1 MTEPAAAAAAS
12 DAPYEGTYDIPY
24 DAPPD
29 PAPGAPRDVRLC
41 VVGDSYVT
49 GYGDPKALG
58 WVGRVAARTPL
69 AQIDLTVHNLGIRGD
84 SSAGVLARWR
94 EETGRRW
101 HDGADNRL
109 VVAVGANDVG
119 QGISLAR
126 SRLNLANVVDEAI
139 TARLRPLVVGPPPWL
154 DPAVNDRLEVVVN
167 AQHDVCDRR
176 GVPYVDC
183 FTPLRSH
190 ERWYA
195 DLGAG
200 DGVHPGQ
207 AGYGLLAWLVLHSG
221 WWSWL
226 GLDPA

>member
-1 MTEPAAAAAAS
+1 VDIFAAAAA
-12 DAPYEGTYDIPY
+12 PY
-24 DAPPD
+24 DDA
-29 PAPGAPRDVRLC
+29 ATAAPRDVRLC

-58 WVGRVAARTPL
+58 WVGRVAARTPND
-69 AQIDLTVHNLGIRGD
+69 QVDLTVHNLGIRGD

-109 VVAVGANDVG
+109 VVAVGAHDVG

-126 SRLNLANVVDEAI
+126 SRLNLANVVDDAV
-139 TARLRPLVVGPPPWL
+139 ASRLRPLVVGPPPWL
-154 DPAVNDRLEVVVN
+154 DPEVNERLQAVVD
-167 AQHDVCDRR
+167 AQRDVCERR
-176 GVPYVDC
+176 GVIYVDC
-183 FTPLRSH
+183 FTPLRTH
-190 ERWYA
+190 EQWYA

-221 WWSWL
+221 WSSWL
-226 GLDPA
+226 GLEPA

>member
-12 DAPYEGTYDIPY
+12 DAPYEASYEVPY
-24 DAPPD
+24 DPPPD
-29 PAPGAPRDVRLC
+29 PAPAAPRDERLC

-69 AQIDLTVHNLGIRGD
+69 NQIDLTVHNLGIRGD

-167 AQHDVCDRR
+167 AQRDVCERR
-176 GVPYVDC
+176 GVTYVDC
-183 FTPLRSH
+183 FEPLRSH

-221 WWSWL
+221 WSDWL
-226 GLDPA
+226 GLEPV

>member
-1 MTEPAAAAAAS
+1 MTEPATAAAPSDLPFAAPF
-12 DAPYEGTYDIPY
+12 DVPY

-29 PAPGAPRDVRLC
+29 PEPAAPRDVRLC

-58 WVGRVAARTPL
+58 WVGRVITRTPHD
-69 AQIDLTVHNLGIRGD
+69 QIDLTVHSLGIRGD

-101 HDGADNRL
+101 HEGADNRL

-154 DPAVNDRLEVVVN
+154 DPAVNERLEAVVG
-167 AQHDVCDRR
+167 AQRDVCDRR
-176 GVPYVDC
+176 GVTYVDC

-190 ERWYA
+190 EQWYA

-221 WWSWL
+221 WTTWL
-226 GLDPA
+226 GLDAG

>member
-1 MTEPAAAAAAS
+1 VDTSAAAAA
-12 DAPYEGTYDIPY
+12 PY
-24 DAPPD
+24 DDA
-29 PAPGAPRDVRLC
+29 ATAAPRDVRLC

-49 GYGDPKALG
+49 GYGDRKALG
-58 WVGRVAARTPL
+58 WVGRVAARTPHD
-69 AQIDLTVHNLGIRGD
+69 QVDLTVHNLGIRGD

-109 VVAVGANDVG
+109 VVAVGAHDVG

-126 SRLNLANVVDEAI
+126 SRLNLANVVDDAV
-139 TARLRPLVVGPPPWL
+139 ASRLRPLVVGPPPWL
-154 DPAVNDRLEVVVN
+154 DPEVNERLEVVVD
-167 AQHDVCDRR
+167 AQRDVCERR
-176 GVPYVDC
+176 GVIYVDC
-183 FTPLRSH
+183 FTPLRAH
-190 ERWYA
+190 EKWYA

-221 WWSWL
+221 WSAWL
-226 GLDPA
+226 GLEPA

>member
-1 MTEPAAAAAAS
+1 VDIFAAAAA
-12 DAPYEGTYDIPY
+12 PY
-24 DAPPD
+24 DDA
-29 PAPGAPRDVRLC
+29 ATAAPRDVRLC

-49 GYGDPKALG
+49 GYGDPNALG
-58 WVGRVAARTPL
+58 WVGRVAARTPND
-69 AQIDLTVHNLGIRGD
+69 QVDLTVHNLGIRGD

-109 VVAVGANDVG
+109 VVAVGAHDVG

-126 SRLNLANVVDEAI
+126 SRLNLANVVDDAV
-139 TARLRPLVVGPPPWL
+139 ASRLRPLVVGPPPWL
-154 DPAVNDRLEVVVN
+154 DPEVNERLEAVVD
-167 AQHDVCDRR
+167 AQRDVCERR
-176 GVPYVDC
+176 GVIYVDC
-183 FTPLRSH
+183 FTPLRTH
-190 ERWYA
+190 EQWYA

-221 WWSWL
+221 WSSWL
-226 GLDPA
+226 GLEPA

>member
-1 MTEPAAAAAAS
+1 VDIFAAAAA
-12 DAPYEGTYDIPY
+12 PY
-24 DAPPD
+24 DDA
-29 PAPGAPRDVRLC
+29 ATAAPRDVRLC

-58 WVGRVAARTPL
+58 WVGRVAARTPND
-69 AQIDLTVHNLGIRGD
+69 QVDLTVHNLGIRGD

-109 VVAVGANDVG
+109 VVAVGAHDVG

-126 SRLNLANVVDEAI
+126 SRLNLANVVDDAV
-139 TARLRPLVVGPPPWL
+139 ASRLRPLVVGPPPWL
-154 DPAVNDRLEVVVN
+154 DPEVNERLEAVVD
-167 AQHDVCDRR
+167 AQRDVCERR
-176 GVPYVDC
+176 GVIYVDC
-183 FTPLRSH
+183 FTPLRTH
-190 ERWYA
+190 EQWYA

-221 WWSWL
+221 WSSWL
-226 GLDPA
+226 GLEPA